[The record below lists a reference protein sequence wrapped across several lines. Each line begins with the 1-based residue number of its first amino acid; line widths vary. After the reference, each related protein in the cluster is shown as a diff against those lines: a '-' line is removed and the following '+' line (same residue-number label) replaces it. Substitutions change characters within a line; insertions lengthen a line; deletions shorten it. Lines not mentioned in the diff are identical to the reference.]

1 MCPKVMFTNH
11 QMEDNLETHME
22 EVPERNLPGGP
33 PFKPPIGFYGWPAPD
48 PHMFI
53 PPWYQPLVV

>member
-1 MCPKVMFTNH
+1 MFTNH